1 MACGSLAGTAIALAG
16 CGGSGDEGDEA
27 GTTATPSE
35 SVAGG
40 EAEPILI
47 KTRVNIPTGKILDGS
62 TIGDSPFC
70 PGGTVKDKH
79 GTSEIGLV
87 DRTITCQDGTLRM
100 GFDPHEPV
108 NDTQSGPWRI
118 ISGTGAY
125 EGWKGS
131 GQMEMKYDP
140 NDKPQTPHERSREV
154 HGDRHALAH
163 PVGSRCQRGFP
174 TLDAP
179 LRNSSIKGWRGGKKS
194 A

>member
-1 MACGSLAGTAIALAG
+1 MSRVLRSLGKSGQARWLAAALAVTAIALAA
-16 CGGSGDEGDEA
+16 CGGGGDEGDAA
-27 GTTATPSE
+27 GTTASPSE

-47 KTRVNIPTGKILDGS
+47 KTRVNLPAGKILDGS

-70 PGGTVKDKH
+70 PGGTVRDKH
-79 GTSEIGLV
+79 GTPEIGLV

-118 ISGTGAY
+118 IRGTGAY

-131 GQMEMKYDP
+131 GQTEMKYDP
-140 NDKPQTPHERSREV
+140 SDNRKHPTRGRERYTGTVTR
-154 HGDRHALAH
+154 
-163 PVGSRCQRGFP
+163 
-174 TLDAP
+174 
-179 LRNSSIKGWRGGKKS
+179 
-194 A
+194 

>member
-1 MACGSLAGTAIALAG
+1 MALAACG
-16 CGGSGDEGDEA
+16 GGGDEGNAA
-27 GTTATPSE
+27 GRTASPSE

-79 GTSEIGLV
+79 GTPEIGLV

-100 GFDPHEPV
+100 GFDPNEPV
-108 NDTQSGPWRI
+108 GDTQSGPWRI

-125 EGWKGS
+125 KGWKGS
-131 GQMEMKYDP
+131 GQTVIKYDP
-140 NDKPQTPHERSREV
+140 SDKRKHPTRGRERYTGTVTR
-154 HGDRHALAH
+154 
-163 PVGSRCQRGFP
+163 
-174 TLDAP
+174 
-179 LRNSSIKGWRGGKKS
+179 
-194 A
+194 